1 MIELIVGGAR
11 SGKSG
16 YALNQAQ
23 ANVQTQISN
32 RQLSFIATAEARDG
46 EMQSRIERHQQE
58 RDSSWSLIEEPQ
70 NLSNLI
76 NQFSDD
82 DVVLVDCLTLWLT
95 NWLCSKTPE
104 LESELFTF
112 AYLNI
117 RGYTSHEAELSAV
130 TEQLGDPTFIG
141 LVEIFLKKSV
151 KQIHLP
157 VYLFINLT

>member
-32 RQLSFIATAEARDG
+32 RQLSFIATAEAHDG

-76 NQFSDD
+76 NQFS
-82 DVVLVDCLTLWLT
+82 VVQ
-95 NWLCSKTPE
+95 S
-104 LESELFTF
+104 
-112 AYLNI
+112 
-117 RGYTSHEAELSAV
+117 
-130 TEQLGDPTFIG
+130 
-141 LVEIFLKKSV
+141 
-151 KQIHLP
+151 
-157 VYLFINLT
+157 